1 MSGQQPNNALHTDG
15 LAFGEA
21 ALASLGAGERGRY
34 AGL

>member
-1 MSGQQPNNALHTDG
+1 MRRPANKRLHTDG

-21 ALASLGAGERGRY
+21 SLASLGAGQRGRY